1 MGPVCG
7 FEKRKFIC
15 CGGLNRANLAQA
27 IQTLSPYAVDISS
40 GSELAG
46 QKNLAI
52 IEELVAIAHR
62 NQE

>member
-1 MGPVCG
+1 M
-7 FEKRKFIC
+7 
-15 CGGLNRANLAQA
+15 
-27 IQTLSPYAVDISS
+27 QTLSPYAVDISS